1 MTIHAYYED
10 YLYRAQGILGDMM
23 DFAVNTCDLDPDD
36 FFQKFI
42 VAGVANQFGSG
53 NPKYLAGMT
62 GCEIVKEVMQKCGQ
76 PVDDIQ
82 DEMYLDK
89 SPEYWA
95 GWALCYYQWYSGRSF
110 HKIYQAISMQE
121 IIWMYDVFH
130 EMDIQQ
136 FVDAMNQKYD
146 AFYPE
151 TNLKRIRRNAK
162 MSQSELAEDAGVSI
176 RQIQLFEQRQRD
188 INKTNAITVV
198 KLAKALGCEMEMLL
212 EI

>member
-1 MTIHAYYED
+1 
-10 YLYRAQGILGDMM
+10 MM

-36 FFQKFI
+36 FFEKFI
-42 VAGVANQFGSG
+42 ITGVAEQFGNG
-53 NPKYLAGMT
+53 NPRYVAGMT

-76 PVDDIQ
+76 PVEDIL

-95 GWALCYYQWYSGRSF
+95 GWALCYYQWFSARTF
-110 HKIYQAISMQE
+110 DKIYQAVSMQD
-121 IIWMYDVFH
+121 IILMYNVFH

-136 FVDAMNQKYD
+136 FVDVMNKKYD

-151 TNLKRIRRNAK
+151 TNLKRIRNNAN
-162 MSQSELAEDAGVSI
+162 MSQSELADYSGVSI

-188 INKTNAITVV
+188 INKTSAITVV
-198 KLAKALGCEMEMLL
+198 KLAKALGCETEMLL